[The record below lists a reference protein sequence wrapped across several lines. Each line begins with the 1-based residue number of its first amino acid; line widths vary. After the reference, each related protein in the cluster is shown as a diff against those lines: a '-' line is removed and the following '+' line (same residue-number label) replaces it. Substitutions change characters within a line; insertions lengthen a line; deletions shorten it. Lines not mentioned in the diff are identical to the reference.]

1 MIWALEGRLSGEIW
15 EGPRR
20 LESGLTALS
29 GFGTAAGGIGQG
41 DDDGGAAAW
50 AALLAVALVESLAGD
65 DAVDFCVECQQ
76 AALVWLSREASGKS
90 ADG

>member
-1 MIWALEGRLSGEIW
+1 MFARLATSLLLLCVGRLAD
-15 EGPRR
+15 
-20 LESGLTALS
+20 LEHFSVVAKNWATA
-29 GFGTAAGGIGQG
+29 F
-41 DDDGGAAAW
+41 
-50 AALLAVALVESLAGD
+50 ALVESFAGD